1 MFDKRLLALA
11 PETKVPIALSVALQW
26 GALAANIALFLM
38 IGSIFGRM
46 VEGTLDDAALFALLL
61 PAAGLIAARFV
72 CQALAASLSAR
83 AAGMAKRRIRQ
94 EVYDKLVRL
103 GSGYVEHA
111 KTASAVQICVE
122 GVEQMEAYFGSYIP
136 QLFYAALA
144 PVTLFFALAA
154 LSLPAAVVLIAC
166 VPLIPLRSSRCK
178 RRPSASW
185 EAIGVP
191 TPIWARRFWKTSR
204 ALPRSRCFRPTSA
217 RMKP

>member
-1 MFDKRLLALA
+1 
-11 PETKVPIALSVALQW
+11 
-26 GALAANIALFLM
+26 M
-38 IGSIFGRM
+38 IGSFFGRM

-122 GVEQMEAYFGSYIP
+122 GVEQMEAYFGSYI
-136 QLFYAALA
+136 
-144 PVTLFFALAA
+144 
-154 LSLPAAVVLIAC
+154 
-166 VPLIPLRSSRCK
+166 RSFST
-178 RRPSASW
+178 RPS
-185 EAIGVP
+185 P
-191 TPIWARRFWKTSR
+191 P
-204 ALPRSRCFRPTSA
+204 SRCFSPLPRFRFPPPSS
-217 RMKP
+217 